1 MNNTNNNYYPQIN
14 EEIENKNKSEK
25 VKIKKKSK
33 SIEKR
38 IIIKTLNN
46 ENNKN
51 GNENIKDIIIKDLN
65 NYLII

>member
-14 EEIENKNKSEK
+14 EEIANKNKSEK

-38 IIIKTLNN
+38 IIIKALNN
-46 ENNKN
+46 DNNKN
-51 GNENIKDIIIKDLN
+51 GNENIKDIIIKDFN